1 MHRGSVFSAL
11 SSAHWALS
19 QLDAAIN
26 YMQQD
31 LAVAKSLGDTAG
43 ECRAHGN
50 LGAAYFSQ
58 GSYKDALTAHRYQLV
73 LAMKCKVSW
82 RSWCMNSSKH
92 NDLVSR
98 RFKFLTTMS
107 KRSLKLVSKDI
118 FLVLSTCLNVLFLRK
133 YKTFV
138 YILYLCR
145 DPLSTV
151 ILSVDIS

>member
-1 MHRGSVFSAL
+1 MYTQIVEGFIRFLSRPQEWTFCHYEFTKEAPKINVLLFFHRGSVFSAL

-73 LAMKCKVSW
+73 LAMKCKVSGLLI
-82 RSWCMNSSKH
+82 SKKYFTFKDFEIGD
-92 NDLVSR
+92 NGYTDLHF
-98 RFKFLTTMS
+98 FKVP
-107 KRSLKLVSKDI
+107 K
-118 FLVLSTCLNVLFLRK
+118 
-133 YKTFV
+133 
-138 YILYLCR
+138 
-145 DPLSTV
+145 
-151 ILSVDIS
+151 

>member
-1 MHRGSVFSAL
+1 MFAPHSLFFAIFSYPVCFITRGSVFSAL

-31 LAVAKSLGDTAG
+31 LAVAKSLGETAG

-73 LAMKCKVSW
+73 LAMKCKVRTSYQH
-82 RSWCMNSSKH
+82 RKLH
-92 NDLVSR
+92 NW
-98 RFKFLTTMS
+98 
-107 KRSLKLVSKDI
+107 
-118 FLVLSTCLNVLFLRK
+118 
-133 YKTFV
+133 
-138 YILYLCR
+138 
-145 DPLSTV
+145 
-151 ILSVDIS
+151 DISHAGS

>member
-1 MHRGSVFSAL
+1 MGVLNSVVDILFFLLVSLQPIKKKLFIGCIICVMCLYYFFYRGSVFSAL

-73 LAMKCKVSW
+73 LAMKCKVSYTSYVIGLFW
-82 RSWCMNSSKH
+82 FDSYVGWPYFGK
-92 NDLVSR
+92 VSIT
-98 RFKFLTTMS
+98 KF
-107 KRSLKLVSKDI
+107 
-118 FLVLSTCLNVLFLRK
+118 
-133 YKTFV
+133 
-138 YILYLCR
+138 
-145 DPLSTV
+145 
-151 ILSVDIS
+151 

>member
-1 MHRGSVFSAL
+1 MFSAL

-73 LAMKCKVSW
+73 LAMKCKVSITPHLKIVGIIIDKY
-82 RSWCMNSSKH
+82 SSSLINILLF
-92 NDLVSR
+92 ND
-98 RFKFLTTMS
+98 
-107 KRSLKLVSKDI
+107 
-118 FLVLSTCLNVLFLRK
+118 
-133 YKTFV
+133 
-138 YILYLCR
+138 
-145 DPLSTV
+145 
-151 ILSVDIS
+151 